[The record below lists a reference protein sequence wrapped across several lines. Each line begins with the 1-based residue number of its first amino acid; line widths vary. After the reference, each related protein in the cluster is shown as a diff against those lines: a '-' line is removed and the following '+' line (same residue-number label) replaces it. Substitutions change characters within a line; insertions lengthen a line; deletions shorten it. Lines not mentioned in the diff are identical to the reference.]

1 VLFNLEGLL
10 ISFSNLTGLHV
21 IFENS
26 LLVSINLT
34 DQRALH
40 LANTFGCKV
49 GATPFTYS
57 GLPLALGTAKPTL
70 QDFTPL
76 LSTIEGRMVG
86 ISKFSSYHGRLILVN
101 SVFSA
106 LPTFYKCNL
115 QLHLSP
121 NHQANRQI
129 P

>member
-1 VLFNLEGLL
+1 MLFNLKGLL

-21 IFENS
+21 SFENS

-49 GATPFTYS
+49 GASATPFTYS
-57 GLPLALGTAKPTL
+57 GLPLGTAKPTL

-106 LPTFYKCNL
+106 LPTFYTCNL
-115 QLHLSP
+115 QLHPSP